1 MSYEA
6 VLTQV
11 REAPEECLEEISQ
24 IIRYVV
30 FRHEKKTA
38 AERFAEV
45 AADAQAWAKEV
56 GMTEQDVASSLK
68 EMRLEKRRAVL

>member
-30 FRHEKKTA
+30 FRHEKEARIDEFNTLCA
-38 AERFAEV
+38 QT
-45 AADAQAWAKEV
+45 QAWAKEV
-56 GMTEQDVASSLK
+56 GMTEQDIADTIK
-68 EMRLEKRRAVL
+68 EVRAEKRRAL